1 MSFKQRGYLEKP
13 GLTCLWLR
21 CCLTRSERRG
31 GAITSSPCVT
41 TPARLRIALAGRW
54 RSSAY
59 YVVHSKTWAFLRQTM
74 QMFPYDC
81 YISLPNRTIQE
92 RSAIS
97 RAIMGLYF
105 SRDTCRQHLLFFIG
119 KVASSAQPAHLL
131 APRDILKYLPNI

>member
-1 MSFKQRGYLEKP
+1 MQEGAMSFKQRAYLEKP

-21 CCLTRSERRG
+21 CCSTRSERRG

-59 YVVHSKTWAFLRQTM
+59 YVVRSKTWAFLRQTM
-74 QMFPYDC
+74 HMFLYDC
-81 YISLPNRTIQE
+81 YISLPIRTIQE

-97 RAIMGLYF
+97 STIIMMGLYF

-119 KVASSAQPAHLL
+119 RWPHQRSPHIRLHLEI
-131 APRDILKYLPNI
+131 D